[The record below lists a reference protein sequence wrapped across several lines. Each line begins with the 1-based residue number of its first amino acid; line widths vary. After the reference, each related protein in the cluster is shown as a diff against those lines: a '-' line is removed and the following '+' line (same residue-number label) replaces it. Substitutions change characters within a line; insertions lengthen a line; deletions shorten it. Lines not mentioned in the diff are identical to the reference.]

1 MKSRNLQ
8 AVKGYGLDIV
18 AARVAGPKPSYKVN
32 VSMARLNR
40 IIADAKAIGMH
51 RTVRELLRLKQW
63 KLQEARCAKLPYS
76 ELTKAV

>member
-51 RTVRELLRLKQW
+51 RTVTGAIAI
-63 KLQEARCAKLPYS
+63 EAMETTRS
-76 ELTKAV
+76 SVR